1 MGTQN
6 QILDPDPLVGNNTVG
21 VLNIIDAEGCVG
33 NIINNVDILV
43 LELPD
48 LDLTISGNNPI
59 CYGDNSELSFPILS
73 GSAPFNLNIL
83 EGSINT
89 TLNIDATGLIGG
101 SPYIVSPANTTTY
114 SLTTVTDANGC
125 TQVLSD
131 SKILI
136 VNELPL
142 VDISGTTEICN
153 EDVTQIYFDFTA
165 GQTHGLYLMILMGQ
179 HQHHSH

>member
-1 MGTQN
+1 MIFLGTAPFTVNYTINGAVQVPSLTFNTLGTQN

-73 GSAPFNLNIL
+73 GSASFNLNIL

-114 SLTTVTDANGC
+114 SFNYC
-125 TQVLSD
+125 
-131 SKILI
+131 
-136 VNELPL
+136 
-142 VDISGTTEICN
+142 
-153 EDVTQIYFDFTA
+153 YRR
-165 GQTHGLYLMILMGQ
+165 
-179 HQHHSH
+179 